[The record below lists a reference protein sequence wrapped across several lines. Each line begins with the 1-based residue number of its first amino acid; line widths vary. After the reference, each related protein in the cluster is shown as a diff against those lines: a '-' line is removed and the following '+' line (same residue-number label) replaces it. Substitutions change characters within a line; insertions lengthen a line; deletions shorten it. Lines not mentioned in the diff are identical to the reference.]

1 MARSSAASDSER
13 RDRPSN
19 RPRLR
24 HRQTRNHRES
34 SAKRRSKLRFFY
46 FGLASVWGFLIG
58 TASILVTLTY
68 LGRPVQLDPL
78 LLALLASTGLVALA
92 GGGVAAAAYRE
103 AAGKSGH

>member
-1 MARSSAASDSER
+1 MARSSAASDSEG

-19 RPRLR
+19 RLR

-58 TASILVTLTY
+58 TASILGTLTY

-103 AAGKSGH
+103 AAGKSGN